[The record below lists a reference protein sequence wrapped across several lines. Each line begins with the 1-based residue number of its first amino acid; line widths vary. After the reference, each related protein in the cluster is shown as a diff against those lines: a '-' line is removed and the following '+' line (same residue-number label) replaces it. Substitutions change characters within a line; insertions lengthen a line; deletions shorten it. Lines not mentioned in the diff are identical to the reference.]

1 MPGYTLSDG
10 VTLKNKFGA
19 NNVDE
24 LAQFETEA
32 VRRRLM
38 EIELGV
44 VPSGQFD
51 AVYLKTIHRHLFQDV
66 YEWAGH
72 TRDERFALS
81 DGTVATEP
89 IMRKVEGQPFVT
101 GQAIPTALEE
111 VATRLR
117 ESKYLRGFPRTVF
130 AKEAADIMVSL
141 NAIHPFREGNG
152 RTQRTFMRELAKNAG
167 HALDFSIV
175 SSERMTQASISAHE
189 HGDPSM
195 MRRMFDEI
203 SDPERSLLLRK
214 SIAVLERLNFNWNDR
229 YVATL
234 TPGYAVELVLAGIA
248 GDQFMG
254 RTQTDILFGRSADLP
269 VPHPKSGE
277 TVTIMPTPYS
287 PSNE

>member
-117 ESKYLRGFPRTVF
+117 ESEYLRGFRRTVF
-130 AKEAADIMVSL
+130 AKQAADIMVSL

-175 SSERMTQASISAHE
+175 SSERMTQASISAHGQ
-189 HGDPSM
+189 GDPSM

-214 SIAVLERLNFNWNDR
+214 SIAALEMLNFNWNDR
-229 YVATL
+229 YIATL

-287 PSNE
+287 QSNE